1 LQAPKTPRKKS
12 ESKVMPVEIYLELWS
27 SKMKVEDLVGT
38 RVWMKSDQFRSF
50 AGVISSVPA
59 PVDLEDLDSAI
70 AKSMFKVDLPSGEVI
85 QVEGSNIVKIDHE
98 RYDQQR
104 TA

>member
-1 LQAPKTPRKKS
+1 
-12 ESKVMPVEIYLELWS
+12 
-27 SKMKVEDLVGT
+27 MKVEDLVGA
-38 RVWMKSDQFRSF
+38 RVWMKSDQFRSV